1 MQRGQSGKIDEL
13 LYAGTIGQGVQR
25 SRDGGEHWEA
35 VNYGL
40 PPQSDVRALV
50 AHPQHQ
56 GHLFAGTD
64 HGCFRSQDGGL
75 TWKPIRSIDET
86 IEVWSL
92 HICPQDPNLMFAGTR
107 PARLYGSRDGGQTWV
122 QLPLELP
129 ATTRLTALAV
139 DPEDSDTVYVGIQVG
154 GLLRSVDGGRRWETI
169 NEGLSDPNVHALCV
183 CASSPP
189 TLHVA
194 TASDIFRSRD
204 WGEHWESLGLKDHLP
219 MTYFR
224 SLLPAPDNPD
234 VLYATAGTAPF
245 GDEGA
250 LYRSLD
256 MGETWTRCQGDV
268 MLQSTLWTIAIN
280 PAQPRRLFAGTLCG
294 QLVRTVDG
302 GRTWQEYATG
312 FEDLRVLICVP
323 A

>member
-1 MQRGQSGKIDEL
+1 MQRGHSSKADEF
-13 LYAGTIGQGVQR
+13 LYAGTIGQGVRR

-40 PPQSDVRALV
+40 PPQCDVRALA
-50 AHPQHQ
+50 AHPQYHEL
-56 GHLFAGTD
+56 LFAGTD
-64 HGCFRSQDGGL
+64 HGGFRSQDGGL
-75 TWKPIRSIDET
+75 SWKPIRSIDET

-92 HICPQDPNLMFAGTR
+92 YICPQDPNLLFAGTR
-107 PARLYGSRDGGQTWV
+107 PSRLYGSHDGGKTWG

-129 ATTRLTALAV
+129 ATTRITGIAV
-139 DPEDSDTVYVGIQVG
+139 DLEDSETIYVGIEVG

-169 NEGLSDPNVHALCV
+169 NEGLSNLDVHALCV

-204 WGEHWESLGLKDHLP
+204 WGEHWEALGLKDHLP
-219 MTYFR
+219 LTYFR
-224 SLLPAPDNPD
+224 SLVMAPDDPD
-234 VLYATAGTAPF
+234 VLFATAGMAPF

-256 MGETWTRCQGDV
+256 LGETWARFQGDV
-268 MLQSTLWTIAIN
+268 ALQSTLWTVTIN
-280 PAQPRRLFAGTLCG
+280 PLQPRRLFAGTLCG
-294 QLVRTVDG
+294 QLLRTFDG
-302 GRTWQEYATG
+302 GRTWQEHATG

-323 A
+323 V

>member
-1 MQRGQSGKIDEL
+1 MQRGQIGKFEEL

-25 SRDGGEHWEA
+25 SRDGGEHWDA
-35 VNYGL
+35 MNYGL
-40 PPQSDVRALV
+40 PPQCDVRALA
-50 AHPQHQ
+50 AHPQQQ
-56 GHLFAGTD
+56 GYLFAGTD

-75 TWKPIRSIDET
+75 TWRPIRSIDET
-86 IEVWSL
+86 VEIWSL
-92 HICPQDPNLMFAGTR
+92 YICPQDPSLMFVGTR
-107 PARLYGSRDGGQTWV
+107 PARLYGSRDGGQTWA

-129 ATTRLTALAV
+129 AKTRLTAVAV
-139 DPEDSDTVYVGIQVG
+139 DPEDSDTVYVGVQVG
-154 GLLRSVDGGRRWETI
+154 GLLRSVDGGHRWETI
-169 NEGLSDPNVHALCV
+169 NEGLSDLDVHALCV

-224 SLLPAPDNPD
+224 SLLLAPDNPD
-234 VLYATAGTAPF
+234 VLYATAGMAPF

-256 MGETWTRCQGDV
+256 RGETWTRCQGDV
-268 MLQSTLWTIAIN
+268 VLQSTLWTIAIN
-280 PAQPRRLFAGTLCG
+280 PAQPRRLFAGTLRG
-294 QLVRTVDG
+294 QLVRSFDG

-312 FEDLRVLICVP
+312 FEDLRALICVP